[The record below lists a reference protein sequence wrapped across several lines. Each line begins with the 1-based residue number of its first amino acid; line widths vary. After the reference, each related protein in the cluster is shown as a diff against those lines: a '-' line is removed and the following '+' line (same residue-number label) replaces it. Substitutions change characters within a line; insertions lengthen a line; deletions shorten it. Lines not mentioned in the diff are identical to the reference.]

1 MSDSGF
7 ASLACG
13 IQLHYQIEGDEFK
26 PYLLLSHGNG
36 SDLTSFDDIVPF
48 FLENFQ
54 VIRWDHRGHG
64 QSDKPISEDSEE
76 LLNLYSIN

>member
-1 MSDSGF
+1 METARIF
-7 ASLACG
+7 AS
-13 IQLHYQIEGDEFK
+13 
-26 PYLLLSHGNG
+26 
-36 SDLTSFDDIVPF
+36 SDNIVPF

-76 LLNLYSIN
+76 LLNLYSIKSISHGYFRINQCFISK